1 MTTDER
7 SRTAERSEDMGRRMV
22 EGQRKGKAIVR
33 AAASGAVPSE
43 YTPDAVDLHVELEV
57 YGVEVHGGVTV
68 AWDEPNNCYSSCVPS
83 ADSWVD
89 GQFLRD
95 IHRAAEV
102 AAEVSGRDQDDLVRE
117 ILDEAER
124 AADRAARREIR

>member
-33 AAASGAVPSE
+33 ASASGAAPSE
-43 YTPDAVDLHVELEV
+43 STPDAVDLHVELEV
-57 YGVEVHGGVTV
+57 YGVQLAGGVTL
-68 AWDEPNNCYSSCVPS
+68 AWDEPNNCYSSCAPS
-83 ADSWVD
+83 ADSWVE

-95 IHRAAEV
+95 IYRAAKAAAEV
-102 AAEVSGRDQDDLVRE
+102 AGRDQDDLARE
-117 ILDEAER
+117 ILSEVER